1 MTVKRVKGDTSQRI
15 KQMNIGEKITL
26 PIDKWNAARSISS
39 LMKKTFG
46 ARFIV
51 NRQDEWTVSVTR
63 LE

>member
-1 MTVKRVKGDTSQRI
+1 MNRVKGDTSRKI
-15 KQMNIGEKITL
+15 KQMDVGQKITL

-46 ARFIV
+46 ARFTV
-51 NRQDEWTVSVTR
+51 NREDEWTVSVTR